1 MGIVNTEQAE
11 FWASMA
17 PTWVELEAR
26 LESTA
31 GLPGRLAM
39 DLLQLEPGQRVME
52 LGCGT
57 GATILGLAERVG
69 PDGTV
74 VGIDIAEEML
84 DEARRRAADAG
95 ARNVTFVHADVQA
108 HDLGETSY
116 DAAFSRFGVMFYS
129 DPHAAFANV
138 RRAIRPGGRL
148 AFVCWQNV
156 FANEWMLVPGMAVM
170 SVTGTPPSMPEP
182 GAPGPFSLCE
192 PERVHS
198 ILEAAGFVDLDVSP
212 YNDVITSPQDEIAA
226 HAAVAVQVGA
236 AREALK
242 DADDAT
248 KEKAYQAVVD
258 AYGRKVE
265 DGELRLSRGVLLVT
279 ARS

>member
-129 DPHAAFANV
+129 DPQAAFANV

-226 HAAVAVQVGA
+226 HAAVALRVGA